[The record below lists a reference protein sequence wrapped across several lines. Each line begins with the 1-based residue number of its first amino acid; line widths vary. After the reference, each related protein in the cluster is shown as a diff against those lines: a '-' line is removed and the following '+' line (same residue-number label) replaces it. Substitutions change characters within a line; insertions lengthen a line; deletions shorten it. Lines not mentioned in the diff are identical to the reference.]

1 MIRSR
6 QFSLRSLLVAT
17 ALIAVACAAG
27 RYYVVTNYSTK
38 AADYRVL
45 AVISIPIAISG
56 AIGVLRG
63 RLLNWVI
70 IGALID
76 LGVLIV
82 VPILDSL
89 R

>member
-45 AVISIPIAISG
+45 AVISIPIAI
-56 AIGVLRG
+56 
-63 RLLNWVI
+63 
-70 IGALID
+70 D